1 MVSDRYC
8 GWRGQLTMS
17 CARLVTFSLGWRI
30 STSILWWMCGR
41 DYKKKNHVYTNTD
54 PGPQV
59 EWVCIAM
66 EMPCS
71 SQCHHS
77 FLKLMN
83 CLINIVK
90 VKVLVPQSCPT
101 LWNPIGCSPPGSSV
115 PGILQTRILEWVA
128 ILFSRGSFWPKD
140 QIQVS
145 CIASRFFLPS
155 EPAEFLLNTWSRC
168 AIYRWAV
175 CST

>member
-1 MVSDRYC
+1 MEGATNNVLCKAGYFLIRAEDKYIHSAVNVWKR
-8 GWRGQLTMS
+8 
-17 CARLVTFSLGWRI
+17 F
-30 STSILWWMCGR
+30 
-41 DYKKKNHVYTNTD
+41 KKIPHVYTNID

-59 EWVCIAM
+59 EWVCTAM
-66 EMPCS
+66 EMPFS

-90 VKVLVPQSCPT
+90 VKVLVPQSCPA
-101 LWNPIGCSPPGSSV
+101 LCSPVDCSPPGSPV

-140 QIQVS
+140 RIQVS
-145 CIASRFFLPS
+145 CIAGRFFTIW
-155 EPAEFLLNTWSRC
+155 ASR
-168 AIYRWAV
+168 IHIK
-175 CST
+175 